1 MAQIVMA
8 DEAIAFDGD
17 LEGTVARDAGG
28 TAFVCLAD
36 ALVSR
41 GHKVSAYGRTRRS
54 FARNGVGWEPL
65 AALPD
70 AADFYIVNRSHRL
83 LKRVRKAQRTAI
95 WLERSAILSPLHWG
109 RLTAYARRRPA
120 MVFLGVYHAATYPG
134 FAPGGPRAIIPPAT
148 AAAFRTAAPA
158 RRPPPPFAIYSAAS
172 TRSLDWVLDLWVGQI
187 RPAVPKAQ
195 LYVFADDKASGA
207 RRARSLAGH
216 GVILKPRASVDDRV
230 EELRHSRLFLY
241 GGDKND
247 MFCMAAAEA
256 QAMGVPAVV
265 ADVACLRER
274 VVDRE
279 TGFVVPAGDRAN
291 FVGAAI
297 RVLTEDALWR
307 ELSEGALRYNRA
319 RGWDDVAADF
329 EELRK

>member
-8 DEAIAFDGD
+8 DDAIAFEGD
-17 LEGTVARDAGG
+17 LEGAAARDEGE
-28 TAFVCLAD
+28 TAFIYLAD
-36 ALVSR
+36 ALASR
-41 GHKVSAYGRTRRS
+41 GHKVSAYSQGRRS
-54 FARNGVGWEPL
+54 FARNGVDWEPI

-70 AADFYIVNRSHRL
+70 KADFYIVNRGHRL
-83 LKRVRKAQRTAI
+83 LKRVRKARRTAI

-120 MVFLGVYHAATYPG
+120 MVFLGVFHAATYPG

-148 AAAFRTAAPA
+148 APVFRTAAPA
-158 RRPPPPFAIYSAAS
+158 QRPPPPFAIYNAAS

-187 RPAVPKAQ
+187 RPAVPKAKI
-195 LYVFADDKASGA
+195 YVFADEKAPGTKKA
-207 RRARSLAGH
+207 RGLAEH
-216 GVILKPRASVDDRV
+216 GVILRPPVGVDDRV
-230 EELRHSRLFLY
+230 EELRQSRLFLY

-265 ADVACLRER
+265 TDVTCMRER

-279 TGFVVPAGDRAN
+279 TGFVVPAGDHSN

-307 ELSEGALRYNRA
+307 KLSEGAVRYNRA

-329 EELRK
+329 EDLRK